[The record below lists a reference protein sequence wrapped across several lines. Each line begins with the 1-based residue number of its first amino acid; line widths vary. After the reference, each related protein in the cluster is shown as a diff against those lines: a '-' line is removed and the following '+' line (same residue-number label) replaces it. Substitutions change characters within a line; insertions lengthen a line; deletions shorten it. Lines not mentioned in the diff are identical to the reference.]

1 MSRWQEKVLWI
12 NLTEGTI
19 KEELLDVQVAKAY
32 IGGRGLGTYY
42 RIQPVMLDRFW
53 LSIGLKQLPGVSIL

>member
-42 RIQPVMLDRFW
+42 RI
-53 LSIGLKQLPGVSIL
+53 